1 MRLLIVR
8 LSAVG
13 DIIHSPPV
21 AENARRAGA
30 SVAWLAE
37 DAYAGL
43 LSGNPN
49 IDRLLLASTKRWRR
63 QLLAPWSVAD
73 IRKLARELRSFQ
85 PDISIDAQ
93 GLWKSALLAGL
104 VKAPRVGFARG
115 DRRESSSAT
124 LIDRPVRITRE
135 AVHVVDQ
142 NLLLL
147 APAGIP
153 VETRAPDARYLLS
166 RPSPDAEAFLRTL
179 SRPFAVL
186 HPGSA
191 RAEKTWGEAQYG
203 DLARRLETDLGLM
216 SVLSWGPGDETRV
229 ERLSALLPKAA
240 PLPRLD
246 LPGLAHVI
254 ARCTVFIAGD
264 TGPVHLADA
273 LGSPALALFGPHSG
287 PRNVPE
293 RNRPYRGRAF
303 RLAEGTGAADVAD
316 EVKRVLGQGAISPEK
331 GDGNVTSNPAV
342 TVEH

>member
-1 MRLLIVR
+1 MRRRRGPLRGRLARFSSGAARARRTREGHRLHRRIGSGERRRQEIRRPNGDRGRSETARHDRPHREDQAFRRQLSAVFSERDAKSEGLRPSGPMRLLIVP
-8 LSAVG
+8 LSAMG
-13 DIIHSPPV
+13 DIIHSLPL

-43 LSGNPN
+43 LEGNPN
-49 IDRLLLASTKRWRR
+49 IDRLFLASTKRWRR
-63 QLLAPWSVAD
+63 QPLAPRSMAD

-124 LIDRPVRITRE
+124 LIDRPVRITPE
-135 AVHVVDQ
+135 AVLVVDQ

-147 APAGIP
+147 APAGVP

-203 DLARRLETDLGLM
+203 DLARRLET
-216 SVLSWGPGDETRV
+216 
-229 ERLSALLPKAA
+229 
-240 PLPRLD
+240 
-246 LPGLAHVI
+246 
-254 ARCTVFIAGD
+254 
-264 TGPVHLADA
+264 
-273 LGSPALALFGPHSG
+273 
-287 PRNVPE
+287 
-293 RNRPYRGRAF
+293 
-303 RLAEGTGAADVAD
+303 
-316 EVKRVLGQGAISPEK
+316 
-331 GDGNVTSNPAV
+331 
-342 TVEH
+342 